1 MVLVMAISAFFAS
14 HIYGSPAA
22 NAGLSFGFFF
32 FPSLPHCHRCT
43 HQISHYLQLVIHVLK
58 KKKFNISV
66 CFFTQVHK
74 IAPEYYNNLPSH
86 YSWIKVIWDF
96 IFDPEIGPYSRVKR
110 RVVKAEAVG
119 SKLEQ
124 TNGQEVNGNGIQKNG
139 CAAQRDINFSNAQG
153 TCTNVSALPRD

>member
-1 MVLVMAISAFFAS
+1 M
-14 HIYGSPAA
+14 
-22 NAGLSFGFFF
+22 
-32 FPSLPHCHRCT
+32 
-43 HQISHYLQLVIHVLK
+43 
-58 KKKFNISV
+58 
-66 CFFTQVHK
+66 
-74 IAPEYYNNLPSH
+74 
-86 YSWIKVIWDF
+86 IWDF